1 VGERGSNPH
10 DLRHRNLIA
19 DEHCRSGDELSH
31 FMRLILSNVTRH
43 ENGQYTFIVS
53 RKNTD
58 GRKDEFCRF
67 RLHHAD
73 VQEIANL
80 SEAE

>member
-1 VGERGSNPH
+1 MRRDGDLKLRRRDMERTTRFDNREAGPNQ
-10 DLRHRNLIA
+10 
-19 DEHCRSGDELSH
+19 SH
-31 FMRLILSNVTRH
+31 IDVTRH

-53 RKNTD
+53 RINSD

-80 SEAE
+80 SEGR

>member
-1 VGERGSNPH
+1 MERTAGFDDREVGPT
-10 DLRHRNLIA
+10 
-19 DEHCRSGDELSH
+19 RSHID
-31 FMRLILSNVTRH
+31 VTRH

-53 RKNTD
+53 HMNPD
-58 GRKDEFCRF
+58 GGKDERCRF

-80 SEAE
+80 SEAR

>member
-1 VGERGSNPH
+1 MERTTGFDDGEAGPT
-10 DLRHRNLIA
+10 
-19 DEHCRSGDELSH
+19 RSHID
-31 FMRLILSNVTRH
+31 VTRH

-53 RKNTD
+53 RKNPD
-58 GRKDEFCRF
+58 GTKDERCRF

-80 SEAE
+80 SEKRGEADRPG